1 MKKILLA
8 IALALVANSAWAQ
21 KGETAENPETRGYK
35 VAIDDQAPD
44 FTITYLDGRT
54 AKLSSLRGKV
64 VMLQFTAS
72 WCPVCRREMP
82 HIENEIWQKFK
93 TDTNFVL
100 VGIDLKEDAKKI
112 KKFITDTKV
121 TYPIA
126 LDSDGSI
133 FALYTEKNA
142 GVTRNILIAPNGKI
156 VFLTRLYDPEE
167 FRMLI
172 QIIESELINIKK

>member
-1 MKKILLA
+1 MKKTLLA
-8 IALALVANSAWAQ
+8 VALTILSSCAWAQ
-21 KGETAENPETRGYK
+21 KEEPENPETRGYK

-44 FTITYLDGRT
+44 FTITNLNGRT

-82 HIENEIWQKFK
+82 YIENEIWQAHKN
-93 TDTNFVL
+93 DTNFVL

-112 KKFITDTKV
+112 KKFISDPKV

-142 GVTRNILIAPNGKI
+142 GVTRNILIAPSGKI
-156 VFLTRLYDPEE
+156 VFMTRLYDPEE
-167 FRMLI
+167 FEMLK
-172 QIIESELINIKK
+172 IIINSELQNLKK